1 MNSADSCLKKEQI
14 FAYSSNM
21 LGPGE
26 RSRAEAHLL
35 LCPSCRKILAGY
47 ETLGSVLGE
56 WKPAQPS
63 PWFDARVRARIAS
76 AVKTRPWYSIT
87 GFGWKQWTAAAAVAI
102 LAVGTSF
109 IVLRRPADSGRIA
122 PTAKIASNT
131 VPEAKSLPQTGPA
144 RKTQAAMTEPAA
156 AAPAAIESASQEMD
170 LYEHL
175 KVLENFDML
184 ANFDVLS
191 ELPQA
196 SDKTSD

>member
-1 MNSADSCLKKEQI
+1 MNSADSCMKKEQI

-26 RSRAEAHLL
+26 RSKAEAHLL
-35 LCPSCRKILAGY
+35 QCPSCRKVLAGY
-47 ETLGSVLGE
+47 ETLGSALGE
-56 WKPAQPS
+56 WKSAEPS

-76 AVKTRPWYSIT
+76 AVKTHPWYSIT
-87 GFGWKQWTAAAAVAI
+87 GFGWKRWTAVAAIAI

-109 IVLRRPADSGRIA
+109 IVLRRSTDSGRSA
-122 PTAKIASNT
+122 PAAKIVSNT
-131 VPEAKSLPQTGPA
+131 LPEAQSLPQPA
-144 RKTQAAMTEPAA
+144 PAQETQAAVTRPAA
-156 AAPAAIESASQEMD
+156 VAPAAIESASQEMD

-175 KVLENFDML
+175 RVLENFDML